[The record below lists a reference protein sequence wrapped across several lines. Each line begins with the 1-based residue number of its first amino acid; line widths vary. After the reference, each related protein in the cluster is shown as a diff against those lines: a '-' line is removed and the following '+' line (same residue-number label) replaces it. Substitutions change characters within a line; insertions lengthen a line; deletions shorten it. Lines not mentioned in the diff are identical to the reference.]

1 MTDCTSFSEE
11 MIRKMNQHKHINE
24 LVARYQVDM
33 PTISAMWDLS
43 KDAVSFN
50 DISEKILADGV
61 SIYSCEMDSLWR
73 GLFDPRIYDANTIW
87 GRNHSKH
94 KIAKVIE
101 AWENAMSLS
110 PLFLVKHGTKD
121 LGLVS
126 DGKHRLTVSRAIGAL
141 QVPFMVG
148 SADKG
153 WVEKAFPGAI
163 LISHEVHGP

>member
-1 MTDCTSFSEE
+1 M
-11 MIRKMNQHKHINE
+11 
-24 LVARYQVDM
+24 AM
-33 PTISAMWDLS
+33 P
-43 KDAVSFN
+43 
-50 DISEKILADGV
+50 
-61 SIYSCEMDSLWR
+61 
-73 GLFDPRIYDANTIW
+73 
-87 GRNHSKH
+87 
-94 KIAKVIE
+94 
-101 AWENAMSLS
+101 LS